1 MPRILD
7 ILRCMINIRI
17 LHMIY
22 FFLVNKNDGINSL
35 WCELF
40 INFVFV
46 LLIVLSFISD
56 IFYPIMMIF
65 VNIKSLIL

>member
-7 ILRCMINIRI
+7 ILGCMINIRI

-22 FFLVNKNDGINSL
+22 FFLVNKNYVINSS

-56 IFYPIMMIF
+56 IFYHLMMIF
-65 VNIKSLIL
+65 VIIESLIL